1 MLMVEITFFIQQKDL
16 DNRPSHGAWKTA
28 YYIKECD
35 IQPDIGKPTSTKEK
49 ITACKTG
56 TKGEL

>member
-1 MLMVEITFFIQQKDL
+1 MVEITFFVQQKDL
-16 DNRPSHGAWKTA
+16 DNRPSHGAWRTA

-35 IQPDIGKPTSTKEK
+35 MQPNIRKTTSTKEK
-49 ITACKTG
+49 ITAYKTG